1 MAKSR
6 IWPVI
11 GAGALKRR
19 GVQGFLYAVGLLAFV
34 VLVLFF
40 ISKKNGEAGIKKR
53 EVLRNW
59 ENGSYN
65 EVFDQSSLAL
75 KNKPLDS
82 FFLTVNGFAS
92 YQLAISQINQKDT
105 LSYLDSSIWSLRKIL
120 LEKNADRDGRIRYV
134 LGKAY
139 YEKGPEYADLAIRY
153 LEEAGNAGY
162 GAKDIPEYLGL
173 AYHAVREYR
182 KSVETLSRALD
193 PGQSGTDSD
202 RLLLAIARSY
212 IGLEDWDNAKAYL
225 TRCIEQTLDGGAGIN
240 ARLLLGKVLLNS
252 GDAAGAESVY
262 TEVLEDT
269 ENAEAAYELGEIYA
283 AQGDTIRARAA
294 WRRAYRAD
302 NNYRPARVRLNM

>member
-6 IWPVI
+6 IRQVI
-11 GAGALKRR
+11 GAGALKHRVAR
-19 GVQGFLYAVGLLAFV
+19 GFLYAVGLLA
-34 VLVLFF
+34 LAAIVLFF
-40 ISKKNGEAGIKKR
+40 ISKKNGETGIKKR
-53 EVLRNW
+53 GVLQNW
-59 ENGSYN
+59 ENGSYT
-65 EVFDQSSLAL
+65 EAFDQSSLAL
-75 KNKPLDS
+75 KNKPLDP

-92 YQLAISQINQKDT
+92 YQLAISQINQRDI
-105 LSYLDSSIWSLRKIL
+105 LSYLDSSIWSLRKAL
-120 LEKNADRDGRIRYV
+120 LGKNADRDGRIRYV

-139 YEKGPEYADLAIRY
+139 YEKGPMYADLAIRY
-153 LEEAGNAGY
+153 LEEAESAGC

-193 PGQSGTDSD
+193 PGESADSD

-212 IGLEDWDNAKAYL
+212 IGLEDWDNARAYL
-225 TRCIEQTLDGGAGIN
+225 IRCIEQTLDGNEGIS

-269 ENAEAAYELGEIYA
+269 ENAEAAYELGELYA

-302 NNYRPARVRLNM
+302 NNYRPARSRLNM